1 MRDAIQAAAELSVA
15 RGCGFAAL
23 AIVTLMVGLSDQMH
37 VACKAGGILTLGTCC
52 ILGVRGYSAPNFSYK
67 RTEVWLMLSE
77 KDRPRA
83 EIAQV
88 VIGGTLREVYLRFA
102 VQAAIV
108 SAFLLGFSLLLQLFR
123 RAA

>member
-1 MRDAIQAAAELSVA
+1 MRDAIQAAAEVSVA

-23 AIVTLMVGLSDQMH
+23 AIVTLMVGLSDQLH
-37 VACKAGGILTLGTCC
+37 LACKAGGILALGTCC
-52 ILGVRGYSAPNFSYK
+52 ILGVRAYSAPSFSYK
-67 RTEVWLMLSE
+67 RTEVWLMLAE
-77 KDRPRA
+77 KDRPPK
-83 EIAQV
+83 EIAQM

-108 SAFLLGFSLLLQLFR
+108 SASLLSFSLLLQLAR